1 MKVVCF
7 LQLDTLKVIL
17 VKHCLKLWQ
26 RRFAHD
32 FKAIPLNFHCT
43 SWKIAEWSVFCVSRI
58 IAYFKPWNSN
68 HWASEPVL
76 WYLQE
81 PFLHTQEAH
90 VAFIT
95 EWAPVVT
102 RARRCMIMHSAQIA
116 LSQQLHSIL
125 THFQSSSNVHSS
137 WQNCFKNS
145 GSLPCHTYISS
156 LIIQRHQFLI
166 LYCKIHLLF
175 LMVLII
181 YWLSPNPIWA
191 IVPGHEPRNVSRLA
205 FLYIVSSCSPN
216 GNISVD
222 AAGSAALAGLG
233 TGTKKLQPEEQ
244 KEFSFGELL
253 FFKDKLRR
261 IHSVSCL
268 PLAFL
273 KYWLQKVFCFLWAMM
288 RNQSYPNTDT
298 GLMPLHSIS
307 AYSANLELQDWYTVT
322 GQRGRFTWTVLRAV
336 LPQRAV
342 DLSQIQC
349 ISKFLKNHF
358 NWLLSP
364 WRDSLV

>member
-116 LSQQLHSIL
+116 LLQQLHSIL

-156 LIIQRHQFLI
+156 LIIQRHFL
-166 LYCKIHLLF
+166 LESCFSSKTSSGEY
-175 LMVLII
+175 
-181 YWLSPNPIWA
+181 
-191 IVPGHEPRNVSRLA
+191 IVFFA
-205 FLYIVSSCSPN
+205 FL
-216 GNISVD
+216 
-222 AAGSAALAGLG
+222 
-233 TGTKKLQPEEQ
+233 
-244 KEFSFGELL
+244 
-253 FFKDKLRR
+253 
-261 IHSVSCL
+261 
-268 PLAFL
+268 
-273 KYWLQKVFCFLWAMM
+273 
-288 RNQSYPNTDT
+288 
-298 GLMPLHSIS
+298 
-307 AYSANLELQDWYTVT
+307 
-322 GQRGRFTWTVLRAV
+322 
-336 LPQRAV
+336 
-342 DLSQIQC
+342 
-349 ISKFLKNHF
+349 
-358 NWLLSP
+358 
-364 WRDSLV
+364 